1 MRRPLPA
8 AVLFDMDGL
17 LIDSERLAL
26 ASVAQAAVA
35 IGWKIPDDVAHRLIG
50 LGRDNGSHVLLS
62 ALGDDFPVLS
72 FWESWLAN
80 YRDRVGAGVPA
91 KTGAT
96 HALEA
101 LQALIVR
108 CAVATSTETE
118 LARHKL
124 DKAGLLRYFDVV
136 VGRDTVAHGKPSPDL
151 YLHAASRL
159 GAIAAQCWAFED
171 SLPGLTA
178 AVAAG
183 ARTHWVPDIAKI
195 HADDLPSG
203 VETIESLHE
212 ICRWLGVANDPASL

>member
-1 MRRPLPA
+1 
-8 AVLFDMDGL
+8 MDGL
-17 LIDSERLAL
+17 LIDSEQLAL
-26 ASVAQAAVA
+26 ASVAQAAAA
-35 IGWKIPDDVAHRLIG
+35 IGWTIPDDVAHRLIG
-50 LGRDNGSHVLLS
+50 LRRDSGSHVLLS
-62 ALGDDFPVLS
+62 ALGTTFPYCRSGVV
-72 FWESWLAN
+72 ATN

-101 LQALIVR
+101 LRRRKTMR

-159 GAIAAQCWAFED
+159 GAIAAHAGRLKRF
-171 SLPGLTA
+171 
-178 AVAAG
+178 VAWPDCCPSRR
-183 ARTHWVPDIAKI
+183 ARTHWVPTSRKFV
-195 HADDLPSG
+195 PP
-203 VETIESLHE
+203 T
-212 ICRWLGVANDPASL
+212 CRRA